1 MDLVTAIGLLSSLV
15 TLEEAG
21 RSWVLIVK
29 DKVNRK
35 KIDINNWD
43 SNDPLVQ
50 ACLDRF
56 KTDMGD
62 KYKDHIFLE
71 EEIQEIIRGFFEQNR
86 ELRIGYEEKKQMTQ
100 IIEDIL
106 YTYNEYTKSLMS
118 SGERTL
124 HNTLSSDF
132 SKIMDKLGVIEEQSR
147 KENIKKFLHAIE
159 ISKEIELE
167 NIEELINGEY
177 EIDRSEIIETIQAA
191 REKLVSIQGN
201 AGSGKSVVCKKLLK
215 GKEYVLVTRAE
226 NLSTRKKVNELW
238 DCDIEDAILWLEN
251 KPLYIFID
259 AIEFI
264 ADCGDNAF
272 PLLQEIYRLA
282 DKYSNVYIITSCR
295 TTDSSAFMK
304 INTKYRIKTYEIPDL
319 AKEEIDKVAKS
330 YPIIL
335 SLQQNKKYAD
345 LLCVPFY
352 LNLIISGGFVEEN
365 INDENNFRNLI
376 WERIICLKDKCK
388 KYGVLQSDV
397 RKTVERIVF
406 ERASSFVVGVD
417 SDIVDSDILEALKS
431 EGIIVES
438 KNKIRLKYD
447 IFEDIC
453 FERHIDKAFDA
464 CHGSYNIFFDE
475 IKKIGRCVYRRYQIW
490 ISNKLFVQEARE
502 KFVYTLLTDNSIEAN
517 WKKQTEIGI
526 VKSKYCGMF
535 FKEFQELLGETVI
548 EELLDITN
556 SYAFEAKIN
565 YSPVLIINV
574 TPIGAARDNLI
585 GMVFEEHISLD
596 KNRASIIKLC
606 DDYANCSYKTTD
618 TEEKA
623 CKIIIVYINELIE
636 KSKEEKSYYQH
647 DEEIVQLFL
656 IVAKMAKASKS
667 WLKEFGE
674 NMIAEYCSGTGRRDS
689 VAEEI
694 LKAVVK
700 KCPLSFAMELPE
712 LACKSAESLWGQ
724 RVSRKR
730 FAYDGYDH
738 NNVRAYGLSDNAD
751 HFDNN
756 ENGVYNNTFFW
767 YVMRCDFVKGLEWA
781 ISFVN
786 NAIQTFAENK
796 PNEITNIEIYFPK
809 ENKKRVYWGNGCLW
823 MADIMEHN
831 LPVVLTDIVFV
842 IKKTVINS
850 MRNSSDSVYIKGL
863 AEYVKNTIY
872 EKANN
877 VLLLSIIEA
886 IGMNYQKEM
895 PGYALELASSMELI
909 YFDIHRSGEFISNP
923 TKELLEKHIM
933 LSMGVPEITRR
944 YEKDEKCA
952 CNLQQYFANSYL
964 CGDEGIKNRCHVIL
978 DYLYSIYDEK
988 TYPNENLQIQK
999 MDFRDAAVTEIDEK
1013 TIMIEPQIKGEAQKI
1028 VKNNEE
1034 ANDPI
1039 LNMNEI
1045 LNRLISDINEKK
1057 TDAGQIVSVINILCE
1072 KMKDDYRIEMQFESV
1087 LVTLIA
1093 SVLIMPDVTDE
1104 QRNILV
1110 EEWIKRVKK
1119 IFSNQSYV
1127 AEVNMVIALW
1137 EQLNKDINNDLKQQI
1152 LLMILESIINK
1163 DNSGLISQIAELTK
1177 VFLAKNKNYACNVF
1191 NTIVMLAEDEMNHQ
1205 KFNAAFI
1212 KENRNDTEYEF
1223 IPNMVP
1229 KLRGVD
1235 HWIRENNG
1243 NEYQNKRS
1251 EIIQEYLYDGK
1262 GVDLSEFDIINY
1274 DIDLLC
1280 NIACCGLDTADEKF
1294 VIVIN
1299 SIVQC
1304 MIEIWHKNC
1313 KKMRAHEIVNTF
1325 QEHKVTSY
1333 FQRELNMIGR
1343 NPEAVYDILFKETD
1357 FSIFTR
1363 DTVDFYE
1370 DALSGFL
1377 VAYVDGFR
1385 EKGKRDDIEEKI
1397 RILETYV
1404 NNISEDYVRNIL
1416 EKRLFLCKGRYSRWD
1431 VNKVRA
1437 EYSYKDKCFLNA
1449 QIEKYGTN
1457 HLMDVL
1463 YTVYLLN
1470 ISELLPEILISI
1482 SSCFTKA
1489 IRNNKEKFAKE
1500 IKDSQVI
1507 VDMII
1512 LKSFIFYSD
1521 EIKKDEKLINAYEDI
1536 LLALTE
1542 IRNEKAAVLLDEFRI
1557 H

>member
-1 MDLVTAIGLLSSLV
+1 MDLVSAIGLLSSFV

-21 RSWVLIVK
+21 RSWILIIK
-29 DKVNRK
+29 DKIKRK
-35 KIDINNWD
+35 EIDINNWESD
-43 SNDPLVQ
+43 DPLVQ
-50 ACLDRF
+50 VCLDRF

-62 KYKDHIFLE
+62 KYKDHIFSE
-71 EEIQEIIRGFFEQNR
+71 EEIQDIILGFFEQNR
-86 ELRIGYEEKKQMTQ
+86 ELRIGNEEMKQMTQ

-106 YTYNEYTKSLMS
+106 YAYNEYAKSLMS

-132 SKIMDKLGVIEEQSR
+132 SKIMDKLGVIEEQPR

-159 ISKEIELE
+159 VSKEIELE
-167 NIEELINGEY
+167 NIEEFINGEY

-226 NLSTRKKVNELW
+226 NLSTGKEVNELW

-319 AKEEIDKVAKS
+319 AKDEIDKVAKS

-352 LNLIISGGFVEEN
+352 LNLIVAGGFVEEN

-453 FERHIDKAFDA
+453 FERYIDKAFDA

-475 IKKIGRCVYRRYQIW
+475 IEKIGRCAYRRYQIW

-556 SYAFEAKIN
+556 LYAFEAKIN
-565 YSPVLIINV
+565 HSPVLIMNV

-606 DDYANCSYKTTD
+606 DDYAICSYKTTD

-623 CKIIIVYINELIE
+623 CKIIIVYIDALIE

-647 DEEIVQLFL
+647 DEDIVQLFL

-667 WLKEFGE
+667 WLKEFVE
-674 NMIAEYCSGTGRRDS
+674 NMIAEYCSGTSRRDS

-724 RVSRKR
+724 RVSRKH

-786 NAIQTFAENK
+786 NAVQTFAENK
-796 PNEITNIEIYFPK
+796 PDEITNIEIYFPK
-809 ENKKRVYWGNGCLW
+809 ENKKRVYLGNGWLW
-823 MADIMEHN
+823 MADVMEHN

-872 EKANN
+872 ERANN

-944 YEKDEKCA
+944 YEKDEKCS
-952 CNLQQYFANSYL
+952 CNLQQYLANSYL
-964 CGDEGIKNRCHVIL
+964 CGDEGIKNRCHAIL

-1028 VKNNEE
+1028 IKNNED
-1034 ANDPI
+1034 ANEPI
-1039 LNMNEI
+1039 VHLNEYI
-1045 LNRLISDINEKK
+1045 
-1057 TDAGQIVSVINILCE
+1057 
-1072 KMKDDYRIEMQFESV
+1072 KD
-1087 LVTLIA
+1087 
-1093 SVLIMPDVTDE
+1093 
-1104 QRNILV
+1104 
-1110 EEWIKRVKK
+1110 
-1119 IFSNQSYV
+1119 
-1127 AEVNMVIALW
+1127 
-1137 EQLNKDINNDLKQQI
+1137 
-1152 LLMILESIINK
+1152 
-1163 DNSGLISQIAELTK
+1163 
-1177 VFLAKNKNYACNVF
+1177 
-1191 NTIVMLAEDEMNHQ
+1191 
-1205 KFNAAFI
+1205 
-1212 KENRNDTEYEF
+1212 NRNDDDYEF

-1235 HWIRENNG
+1235 HWILENNG
-1243 NEYQNKRS
+1243 YEYQNKRS

-1262 GVDLSEFDIINY
+1262 GVDLSEFDIRNY

-1280 NIACCGLDTADEKF
+1280 NIACCGLDTEDEEF

-1313 KKMRAHEIVNTF
+1313 KEMRAHEIIDTF
-1325 QEHKVTSY
+1325 QEHKVSSY
-1333 FQRELNMIGR
+1333 FQRELNMTGR

-1370 DALSGFL
+1370 DVLSGFL

-1385 EKGKRDDIEEKI
+1385 EKGKRDDIEKKI

-1404 NNISEDYVRNIL
+1404 NNIPEDYVRNIL

-1431 VNKVRA
+1431 VNKVQA

-1449 QIEKYGTN
+1449 QIEKYGSN

-1463 YTVYLLN
+1463 YTVYLFN

-1489 IRNNKEKFAKE
+1489 IRNNKEQFAKE

-1542 IRNEKAAVLLDEFRI
+1542 IYFRTICRSNVAGNAAGVF
-1557 H
+1557 

>member
-1 MDLVTAIGLLSSLV
+1 MDLMAAIGLLSSIV

-29 DKVNRK
+29 DKLKRK
-35 KIDINNWD
+35 EIDINNWD
-43 SNDPLVQ
+43 SDDPLVQ

-62 KYKDHIFLE
+62 KYKDHIFSE

-86 ELRIGYEEKKQMTQ
+86 ELRIGNEEKKQMTQ

-106 YTYNEYTKSLMS
+106 YAYNEHTKSLMS

-132 SKIMDKLGVIEEQSR
+132 SKIMDKLGVIEEQPH
-147 KENIKKFLHAIE
+147 KENIKKFLRAIE

-177 EIDRSEIIETIQAA
+177 EIDRSEIIETIQAG

-226 NLSTRKKVNELW
+226 NLSTGKKVNELW
-238 DCDIEDAILWLEN
+238 DCDVEDAILWLEN

-272 PLLQEIYRLA
+272 TLLQEIYRLA

-319 AKEEIDKVAKS
+319 AKDEIDKVAKS

-335 SLQQNKKYAD
+335 SLQQNKKYSD

-352 LNLIISGGFVEEN
+352 LNLIVSGGFVEEN

-376 WERIICLKDKCK
+376 WERIICLKDKCR
-388 KYGVLQSDV
+388 KYGVSQSDV
-397 RKTVERIVF
+397 RKNVERIVF
-406 ERASSFVVGVD
+406 ERSRSFVVGVD

-431 EGIIVES
+431 EEIIGES

-453 FERHIDKAFDA
+453 FERYIDKVFDA
-464 CHGSYNIFFDE
+464 CHGLYNNFFDE
-475 IKKIGRCVYRRYQIW
+475 IEKIGRCIYRRYQIW
-490 ISNKLFVQEARE
+490 ISNKLFVQEARA
-502 KFVYTLLTDNSIEAN
+502 KFVYTLLTDNSIQVN

-526 VKSKYCGMF
+526 VKSKYCGLF
-535 FKEFQELLGETVI
+535 FEEFRELLNEKVI
-548 EELLDITN
+548 SDLIDITN
-556 SYAFEAKIN
+556 LYAFEAKIN
-565 YSPVLIINV
+565 HSPTLIMNV
-574 TPIGAARDNLI
+574 TPIGAAREYLI
-585 GMVFEEHISLD
+585 GIVFEERISLED
-596 KNRASIIKLC
+596 NRSSIIKLC
-606 DDYANCSYKTTD
+606 DDYANCSYKTTE
-618 TEEKA
+618 TGEKA
-623 CKIIIVYINELIE
+623 CKIIIGYIDKLIE

-647 DEEIVQLFL
+647 DKEIVQLFL
-656 IVAKMAKASKS
+656 IVAKMAKASKA
-667 WLKEFGE
+667 WLREFVE
-674 NMIAEYCSGTGRRDS
+674 NMIVEYCSEISRRES
-689 VAEEI
+689 IAEEI

-700 KCPLSFAMELPE
+700 KCPISFAMELPE
-712 LACKSAESLWGQ
+712 LACRSAETLWRQ
-724 RVSRKR
+724 RVSRKH
-730 FAYDGYDH
+730 FAYDGYDY
-738 NNVRAYGLSDNAD
+738 NNVREYGLSDNAD

-756 ENGVYNNTFFW
+756 ENGVYNNTFLW
-767 YVMRCDFVKGLEWA
+767 YVMRCDFIKGLDWA
-781 ISFVN
+781 IAFIN
-786 NAIQTFAENK
+786 NAVQTFAESK
-796 PNEITNIEIYFPK
+796 PDEITNIDIYFSK
-809 ENKKRVYWGNGCLW
+809 ENKKRGYWGNEWLW

-831 LPVVLTDIVFV
+831 LPVVLTDIIFV
-842 IKKTVINS
+842 IKKTVINT
-850 MRNSSDSVYIKGL
+850 MRNSSDVAYIKGL
-863 AEYVKNTIY
+863 AEYIKKTIY

-886 IGMNYQKEM
+886 IGMNYQKEI

-923 TKELLEKHIM
+923 TKELLEKQIM
-933 LSMGVPEITRR
+933 LSMGVLEITRR

-964 CGDEGIKNRCHVIL
+964 YGDDGIKNRCHAIL
-978 DYLYSIYDEK
+978 DYLYSSYDEK
-988 TYPNENLQIQK
+988 NHPNENLQIQK
-999 MDFRDAAVTEIDEK
+999 MDFRNAAVAKVDEK
-1013 TIMIEPQIKGEAQKI
+1013 TIMLEPQIKGEAKKI

-1034 ANDPI
+1034 ANEPI
-1039 LNMNEI
+1039 VHLNEI
-1045 LNRLISDINEKK
+1045 LNHLISDINENKA
-1057 TDAGQIVSVINILCE
+1057 DAEQIISVIDALCE
-1072 KMKDDYRIEMQFESV
+1072 KMKDDYRIEMQFEKI

-1093 SVLIMPDVTDE
+1093 SALITPDITDV
-1104 QRNILV
+1104 QRNKLV
-1110 EEWIKRVKK
+1110 DEWIKRVKK
-1119 IFSNQSYV
+1119 IFLNQSYV
-1127 AEVNMVIALW
+1127 AEVNMVIVLW
-1137 EQLNKDINNDLKQQI
+1137 EQLNKDINNELKQQI
-1152 LLMILESIINK
+1152 LLMILESIIN
-1163 DNSGLISQIAELTK
+1163 DENSGLVSQMAELAK
-1177 VFLAKNKNYACNVF
+1177 FFLAKNKNYACRIF
-1191 NTIVMLAEDEMNHQ
+1191 YTIVMLAEDEMNHQ
-1205 KFNAAFI
+1205 KYNAAFL
-1212 KENRNDTEYEF
+1212 KENGNDAEYEF

-1229 KLRGVD
+1229 KLRGVER
-1235 HWIRENNG
+1235 WIRDNNG
-1243 NEYQNKRS
+1243 NGYQNKRTQ
-1251 EIIQEYLYDGK
+1251 IIEDYLYDGK
-1262 GVDLSEFDIINY
+1262 NKELSGFDISNH

-1280 NIACCGLDTADEKF
+1280 NIACCGLDTEDEEF
-1294 VIVIN
+1294 VIVIK

-1304 MIEIWHKNC
+1304 MIQIWHKSC
-1313 KKMRAHEIVNTF
+1313 KEMRAHEIIDTF
-1325 QEHKVTSY
+1325 QEHKVSSY

-1343 NPEAVYDILFKETD
+1343 NPEAVYNILFKETD
-1357 FSIFTR
+1357 FSLFTR

-1370 DALSGFL
+1370 DTLSGFL
-1377 VAYVDGFR
+1377 PAYVDGFR
-1385 EKGKRDDIEEKI
+1385 EKGKRADIEKKLHT
-1397 RILETYV
+1397 LEIYV
-1404 NNISEDYVRNIL
+1404 NNIPEGYVRNTL
-1416 EKRLFLCKGRYSRWD
+1416 EKRLFLCKGRYNRWD
-1431 VNKVRA
+1431 VNKVKT
-1437 EYSYKDKCFLNA
+1437 EYSYRDKCFLNT
-1449 QIEKYGTN
+1449 QIEKYGHN
-1457 HLMDVL
+1457 HLLDVL
-1463 YTVYLLN
+1463 YTLYLLN

-1489 IRNNKEKFAKE
+1489 IRNNKEQFAKD

-1521 EIKKDEKLINAYEDI
+1521 EIKKDEKLINAYENI

-1542 IRNEKAAVLLDEFRI
+1542 IRDEKAAVLLDEFRI